1 MWWRKFRG
9 GNSSSSG
16 TVTPTTPVIT
26 TQTLSLIDDKVSGV
40 KYVNGTA
47 SGFTDANGNF
57 PYTSGTV
64 EFYLGD
70 IKLGSLSSISS
81 DKNVFIQD
89 ILGIDRTDTSNAKV
103 LKIASLLQSLD
114 SNTSTDEIEIKE
126 DDFNKFKNLNVTSID
141 ENSDIQTL
149 LSNLNFTKVS
159 DETAKRHLDNSL
171 KYYSVVS
178 DTTAPTL
185 LTSSITNGAINVS
198 KDANIVL
205 SFSDDIRRN
214 LVNSTNIV
222 LIDSNSNVIECD
234 ITSNFKT
241 ITVKP
246 KSNLSYATS
255 YNLTIK
261 KELEDYGKNSLGTTD
276 ITISFT
282 TQSQP
287 DTNAPTI
294 TSASTFSVN
303 ENQTSAFTV
312 IASDDSNTAINY
324 SIEGTDSSLFNINS
338 STGAVTFK
346 SNPDF
351 ETKASYSLI
360 VKATD
365 TSNNSSTQN
374 VSVVIINVD
383 ETVPDTTPPVI
394 TSASTYS
401 VAENQTSAFQVVATD
416 DSNTTI
422 TYSIVNQND
431 ANAFS
436 INPTSG
442 VVTFNSNPDYETKT
456 SYSLTVKAT
465 DSSNNTA
472 SQNVTVN
479 ISDVIEI
486 VPDVTYPT
494 ITSASTFSVNENQT
508 NAFSIIATD
517 NSTTPLT
524 YSLSGTDATL
534 FDINP
539 TTGVITFKSAPDYET
554 KASYYLTIKA
564 TDASN
569 NTSSKIVT
577 INISDID
584 EIAPTITSNTTFTVN
599 ENQTSAF
606 TATATDTSGISNYAL
621 SGTDA
626 NSFNIDSTSGVVT
639 FKSNT
644 DYETK
649 SSYSII
655 LTATDTLNN
664 SSSQNVTINIV
675 NLDETTPTFTSSST
689 VSVNENQTSVIT
701 AMATDDSSVTYSIEG
716 TDVSYFN
723 IVSNTGVI
731 TFKTNP
737 DYETKSSYSIIVKA
751 TDTSNNFSTQNLTVN
766 LNDVDEVA
774 PNITSLSSYSV
785 PENQTSAFT
794 VSATDTS
801 SISYSISGGT
811 DANAFSINPTSGAVT
826 FNTAPDYES
835 GKISYSVTV
844 KATDSSTNFS
854 TKDVTVSIT
863 DVNENLITFNSL
875 QYEIITSP
883 ITGKRWL
890 DRNLGASRACTASDD
905 ALCYGDY
912 YQWGRLADGHEKS
925 NSTTTSTLST
935 GITSVGNQFIT
946 GNSDWTTADADGS
959 QRSAQWSKTDGTGVC
974 PVGFRVPNQTELA
987 SETTGY
993 TGSDNTTTGA
1003 VKVINSAT
1011 AFSNFLKFP
1020 VAGYRDYFGGS
1031 MGGQGLWGDVW
1042 TSSVDGSDSVY
1053 MGFGSGG
1060 AGWDSYYRANGLSVR
1075 CVEN

>member
-1 MWWRKFRG
+1 MVAEVQG

-171 KYYSVVS
+171 KYYGVTS

-205 SFSDDIRRN
+205 SFSEDIRRN

-338 STGAVTFK
+338 STGSVTFK

-394 TSASTYS
+394 TSAASFS
-401 VAENQTSAFQVVATD
+401 VAENQINAFTVVATD

-465 DSSNNTA
+465 DSS
-472 SQNVTVN
+472 
-479 ISDVIEI
+479 
-486 VPDVTYPT
+486 
-494 ITSASTFSVNENQT
+494 
-508 NAFSIIATD
+508 
-517 NSTTPLT
+517 
-524 YSLSGTDATL
+524 
-534 FDINP
+534 
-539 TTGVITFKSAPDYET
+539 
-554 KASYYLTIKA
+554 
-564 TDASN
+564 
-569 NTSSKIVT
+569 
-577 INISDID
+577 
-584 EIAPTITSNTTFTVN
+584 
-599 ENQTSAF
+599 
-606 TATATDTSGISNYAL
+606 
-621 SGTDA
+621 
-626 NSFNIDSTSGVVT
+626 
-639 FKSNT
+639 
-644 DYETK
+644 
-649 SSYSII
+649 
-655 LTATDTLNN
+655 
-664 SSSQNVTINIV
+664 
-675 NLDETTPTFTSSST
+675 
-689 VSVNENQTSVIT
+689 
-701 AMATDDSSVTYSIEG
+701 
-716 TDVSYFN
+716 
-723 IVSNTGVI
+723 
-731 TFKTNP
+731 
-737 DYETKSSYSIIVKA
+737 
-751 TDTSNNFSTQNLTVN
+751 
-766 LNDVDEVA
+766 
-774 PNITSLSSYSV
+774 
-785 PENQTSAFT
+785 
-794 VSATDTS
+794 
-801 SISYSISGGT
+801 
-811 DANAFSINPTSGAVT
+811 
-826 FNTAPDYES
+826 
-835 GKISYSVTV
+835 
-844 KATDSSTNFS
+844 TNFS
-854 TKDVTVSIT
+854 TKDVTVTIT
-863 DVNENLITFNSL
+863 DVVETTGVFKTGQTTIYATGDDGYYASTLGVARSFTRDAIKEIVTDNITKL
-875 QYEIITSP
+875 Q
-883 ITGKRWL
+883 WQ
-890 DRNLGASRACTASDD
+890 DD
-905 ALCYGDY
+905 AT
-912 YQWGRLADGHEKS
+912 A
-925 NSTTTSTLST
+925 STTTANWATAITTCDNLDFGGFTDWRLPTIEELESIVNYGASAPAKYSEFLNFASNSYWSSTTYASNSS
-935 GITSVGNQFIT
+935 GAWSVDF
-946 GNSDWTTADADGS
+946 DGS
-959 QRSAQWSKTDGTGVC
+959 SDGWFDKMFIYYVWC
-974 PVGFRVPNQTELA
+974 VR
-987 SETTGY
+987 
-993 TGSDNTTTGA
+993 
-1003 VKVINSAT
+1003 
-1011 AFSNFLKFP
+1011 
-1020 VAGYRDYFGGS
+1020 AG
-1031 MGGQGLWGDVW
+1031 Q
-1042 TSSVDGSDSVY
+1042 
-1053 MGFGSGG
+1053 
-1060 AGWDSYYRANGLSVR
+1060 
-1075 CVEN
+1075 